1 MYAYSAI
8 NRHMS
13 SGLKRKSYFVDE
25 RAIRRA
31 KRVLGAP
38 TEAETVRLAIE
49 RVTEMERFWK
59 FMERSRGKLPP
70 GSIERP

>member
-1 MYAYSAI
+1 
-8 NRHMS
+8 MS
-13 SGLKRKSYFVDE
+13 SRLKRKSYFVDE

-31 KRVLGAP
+31 KRILGAP

-49 RVTEMERFWK
+49 RIAEMERFWK
-59 FMERSRGKLPP
+59 FMGRARGKLPA